1 MMSWIGLHKFA
12 GIIFGITQ
20 ELLYITP
27 GCVHKYT
34 AMTAHLIKKQ
44 KKKKKW
50 ENHNNF
56 VTNWN

>member
-1 MMSWIGLHKFA
+1 MMSWIGLHEFA

-20 ELLYITP
+20 ELLYIKP

-34 AMTAHLIKKQ
+34 AMTAHLIKRQ
-44 KKKKKW
+44 KKW

-56 VTNWN
+56 VANWN

>member
-12 GIIFGITQ
+12 GIIFGVTQ

-34 AMTAHLIKKQ
+34 AMTAHLMKRQ
-44 KKKKKW
+44 KKW